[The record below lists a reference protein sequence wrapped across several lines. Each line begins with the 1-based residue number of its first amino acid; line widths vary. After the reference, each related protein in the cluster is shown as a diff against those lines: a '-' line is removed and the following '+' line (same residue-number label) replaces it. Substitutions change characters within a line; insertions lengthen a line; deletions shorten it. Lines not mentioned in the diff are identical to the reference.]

1 MSVPR
6 NTRAIDLSTG
16 KVISDSFFYSA
27 SRIAI
32 LVLKPIKGILLGRLL
47 GPTLYGILNI
57 PNPYVLIGG
66 MLSNIGFN
74 TSVLKLMPGY
84 LQEGRPDLTRMI
96 YRSTAFCTI
105 MLSALWATLMLFLSP
120 WIAEHVAHE
129 SAALN
134 PLRLSAL
141 AIPFL
146 ALNTFFASVYFS
158 VQRGKLGAGITFVH
172 GILNTFLPVAAVLW
186 QRNVTLIVGSILAA
200 EVAGAALYTHFFHR
214 RVLSGFGKAVGPLWR
229 GIKETTRFGFLF
241 FIAGLGW
248 NLINSVDRIMI
259 KFYLPS
265 EQLGYYSMGAQVIT
279 VIGIVASTLGFALVP
294 SLTAAREDPDRSI
307 FGKLV
312 RNASRFGFIVLM
324 PTAAVIFVLVR
335 DFFGILVP
343 RFDPSIAIVRIVI
356 PITFID
362 LFCRVGWAAL
372 VAHERGGLSAAAY
385 LGAAVFNV
393 ALNAALIPRYGIVGA
408 AVAVLATF
416 VALAAAL
423 LVMMKRVAGSRIEL
437 AAWLHP
443 LLLSLVYVL
452 LGRLSADWHA
462 ALRIALVAAGGTA
475 LYAVAALATGLVRE
489 DDFDKIRGMLAP
501 RAGVPHVRLS
511 IAALGAAERLYVVF
525 HPKRN
530 R

>member
-1 MSVPR
+1 MTAPR
-6 NTRAIDLSTG
+6 ATNAIDLSTG

-27 SRIAI
+27 ARI
-32 LVLKPIKGILLGRLL
+32 VLLIIKPVKGILLGRLL

-57 PNPYVLIGG
+57 ANPYVLIGA

-105 MLSALWATLMLFLSP
+105 MLSALWASIMLVLSP
-120 WIAEHVAHE
+120 WIAERVAHE

-141 AIPFL
+141 SIPFL

-186 QRNVTLIVGSILAA
+186 QRNVTLIVGSVLAA
-200 EVAGAALYTHFFHR
+200 EVAGAVLYTHFFHR
-214 RVLSGFGKAVGPLWR
+214 RVLSAFGAAIGPLWR

-241 FIAGLGW
+241 FLAGLGW

-265 EQLGYYSMGAQVIT
+265 AELGFYSMGAQVIT

-294 SLTAAREDPDRSI
+294 SLTAARENRDRAI
-307 FGKLV
+307 FDKLV

-324 PTAAVIFVLVR
+324 PTTLVIFVLVE

-343 RFDPSIAIVRIVI
+343 RFDPSTTIVRIVVAI
-356 PITFID
+356 VFID
-362 LFCRVGWAAL
+362 LFCRIGWAAL
-372 VAHERGGLSAAAY
+372 VAHGRGGLSAAAY
-385 LGAAVFNV
+385 LGAAAFNV
-393 ALNAALIPRYGIVGA
+393 GLNAVLIPRYGINGA

-416 VALAAAL
+416 LALAATL
-423 LVMMKRVAGSRIEL
+423 LFMMKRVAGSRIE
-437 AAWLHP
+437 ASAWIHP
-443 LLLSLVYVL
+443 LLLSLVYALV
-452 LGRLSADWHA
+452 GRISEGWHE
-462 ALRIALVAAGGTA
+462 ALRIVAVMAGGSA
-475 LYAVAALATGLVRE
+475 LYAFAAIATGLVRD
-489 DDFDKIRGMLAP
+489 DDFEKLREMLAP
-501 RAGVPHVRLS
+501 RAGVPHVRLAL
-511 IAALGAAERLYVVF
+511 AALGAAERAYAVF